1 MADIN
6 EKRAYVEN
14 LYPGDNWKIKVRHMT
29 DIQVTAIYL
38 RKKDEELRLVEQPK
52 DERETDDEIPF

>member
-1 MADIN
+1 MADIQ

-14 LYPGDNWKIKVRHMT
+14 LYPGDKWKIKVRHMP

>member
-14 LYPGDNWKIKVRHMT
+14 LYPGTNWKIKVRHMT

-38 RKKDEELRLVEQPK
+38 RKKDEESRLVEQPK